1 MTLTQYLI
9 KKGVVDKKQAAGLEY
24 DIKVSGRKEEEV
36 IVEKGIIPEDLVFEL
51 KGENL
56 KVPVRKVSKKR
67 CLWKLWSLFLK
78 SRPSITA

>member
-36 IVEKGIIPEDLVFEL
+36 IV
-51 KGENL
+51 
-56 KVPVRKVSKKR
+56 
-67 CLWKLWSLFLK
+67 C
-78 SRPSITA
+78 